1 MLERGQQRGRTVAV
15 PGDRSRWQ
23 QRLVFI
29 AVSIAFVALSCT
41 TDSFQPTA
49 SSDLPPVA
57 AATPTPVAA
66 PAVATAEPTMPP
78 PTATPIPTIIPAPTI
93 TPVAELPHANPI
105 GDLVAAPPGT
115 YVIAKPDAG
124 LLLDNGARIV
134 SVYDVPDGQPR
145 ILVDR
150 NEIDNVWL
158 DYPLV
163 NPTVFGQLLVLRV
176 VAGDPTDD
184 WVLVQAPVRPHRQY
198 VWVRASDF
206 SFGQS
211 SMRIEVDLGRK
222 GRFALFDG
230 ENELITNPAVYG
242 REGRATVLH
251 DTYVEQV
258 FAGSVLSPAYGDY
271 ILTIASYSNDLGTYG
286 GGGMPGQSIHGTN
299 QPELV
304 GQRVSSGG
312 IRLPNEIIEFVYAQ
326 ADILGASVVIYD
338 SSGIGRDAAIAQQR
352 NKPWTRAETTELI
365 PQDLP
370 AAAIPSYS

>member
-1 MLERGQQRGRTVAV
+1 
-15 PGDRSRWQ
+15 
-23 QRLVFI
+23 
-29 AVSIAFVALSCT
+29 
-41 TDSFQPTA
+41 
-49 SSDLPPVA
+49 
-57 AATPTPVAA
+57 
-66 PAVATAEPTMPP
+66 MPP